1 MQTLINALRKNAE
14 QEQTEKGITFVRSD
28 GKEQPLSYREIWRCA
43 NERAC
48 FLRERGI
55 GKGDRVVLALPE
67 PDDFV
72 LTFFGALVAGAVPV
86 PLYPPQTL
94 ARLDA
99 YLANLSRIVEVSEAK
114 LLVTGNRPFSS
125 ENGVPEGAR
134 ALFAL
139 PSVRAEEIAAAPAVT
154 SEIDVHLDAGDLAFL
169 QFTSGSTSSP
179 KGVMVT
185 HGNLE
190 ANARAIM
197 FDGLRADPDRDKG
210 VSWLPLYH
218 DMGLI
223 GFVIAPLFARVPVV
237 LLPPT
242 TFVRRPS
249 SWLEAIHR
257 HRGTITFAPN
267 FAYGLAVQSTSQK
280 QIEEW
285 DLSCL
290 RALGCGAEP
299 IDAAT
304 VRAFMDKFEPAG
316 LKRTAILPSYG
327 LAEATLA
334 VTFADLDEPLTT
346 DGVDPQALLRGRA
359 VKASNGHSAEIVAC
373 GRPFPGHR
381 VEIVDET
388 GRAVSERNIGEI
400 VVEGP
405 SVTAGYFGD
414 AAASQSAFRN
424 GRLYTGDLGYFAE
437 GRLYVCGRSKDLII
451 LRGRNYFPQDIEKVI
466 SEVDGVRGSQV
477 AVFTRPRGRRDVAT
491 RDNGVNGQ
499 LPNAGGSNGAASA
512 AAISSSAAGVDLP
525 HGDEHLVAV
534 AELDNVPH
542 DAVRKAIVA
551 AVHQQIGLRVDEV
564 HFLRRGSLP
573 KTSSGKVRRRE
584 TRARLEAGTLS
595 LAATSEE

>member
-1 MQTLINALRKNAE
+1 MQTLINALRKNA
-14 QEQTEKGITFVRSD
+14 QHTEKGITFVRSD
-28 GKEQPLSYREIWRCA
+28 GREQAFSYQQIWERSH
-43 NERAC
+43 ERAC

-55 GKGDRVVLALPE
+55 GKGDRIVLALPE

-125 ENGVPEGAR
+125 ENGVPEAAR

-139 PSVRAEEIAAAPAVT
+139 PSVRAEEIAQAPAVT
-154 SEIDVHLDAGDLAFL
+154 SEIDVQVDADDLAFL

-223 GFVIAPLFARVPVV
+223 GFVIAPLFAQVPVV

-249 SWLEAIHR
+249 SWLEAINR

-267 FAYGLAVQSTSQK
+267 FAYSLAVQSTSARQM
-280 QIEEW
+280 EEW

-299 IDAAT
+299 IDATT

-334 VTFADLDEPLTT
+334 VTFAALDDPLTT
-346 DGVDPQALLRGRA
+346 DAVDPQALLRGRA
-359 VKASNGHSAEIVAC
+359 VKAENGNAVEIVSC

-381 VEIVDET
+381 VEVVDES
-388 GRAVSERNIGEI
+388 GRALGERIIGEI

-405 SVTAGYFGD
+405 SVTTGYFGD
-414 AAASQSAFRN
+414 ASATRTAFRN
-424 GRLYTGDLGYFAE
+424 GRLYTGDLGYFADS
-437 GRLYVCGRSKDLII
+437 RLYVCGRSKDLII
-451 LRGRNYFPQDIEKVI
+451 LRGRNYFPQDIEKII
-466 SEVDGVRGSQV
+466 SEVDGVRTSQV
-477 AVFTRPRGRRDVAT
+477 AVFTRPRERREAAVSHA
-491 RDNGVNGQ
+491 VS
-499 LPNAGGSNGAASA
+499 PNAVAAPS
-512 AAISSSAAGVDLP
+512 VDLP
-525 HGDEHLVAV
+525 SSDERLVAV
-534 AELDNVPH
+534 AEIDNAAH
-542 DAVRKAIVA
+542 DAVRRAIVA
-551 AVHQQIGLRVDEV
+551 AVHQQMGLCVDEV

-584 TRARLEAGTLS
+584 TRARLEAGTLA
-595 LAATSEE
+595 LAATGED

>member
-1 MQTLINALRKNAE
+1 MQTLIDALRKNAE
-14 QEQTEKGITFVRSD
+14 HTHKGITFVRSD
-28 GKEQPLSYREIWRCA
+28 GREQPFSYRQIWERA
-43 NERAC
+43 HERAC

-55 GKGDRVVLALPE
+55 GKGDRIVLALPE

-125 ENGVPEGAR
+125 ENGVPEAAR

-139 PSVRAEEIAAAPAVT
+139 PSVRAEEIAEAPRVT
-154 SEIDVHLDAGDLAFL
+154 STLDVEVRADDLAFL

-223 GFVIAPLFARVPVV
+223 GFVIAPLFAQVPVV

-249 SWLEAIHR
+249 SWLDAIHR

-267 FAYGLAVQSTSQK
+267 FAYALAVQSASPRQM
-280 QIEEW
+280 EEW

-327 LAEATLA
+327 LAESTLA
-334 VTFADLDEPLTT
+334 VTFADLDDPLTT
-346 DGVDPQALLRGRA
+346 DTVDPHAILRGRA
-359 VKASNGHSAEIVAC
+359 VKASNGHAIEVVSC

-381 VEIVDET
+381 VEVEDES
-388 GRAVSERNIGEI
+388 GRAVGERVIGEI

-405 SVTAGYFGD
+405 SVTPGYFGD
-414 AAASQSAFRN
+414 PAATRAAFRN

-451 LRGRNYFPQDIEKVI
+451 LRGRNYFPQDIEKII
-466 SEVDGVRGSQV
+466 SEVDGVRPSQV
-477 AVFTRPRGRRDVAT
+477 AVFTRPRDRADDAHAA
-491 RDNGVNGQ
+491 NGSA
-499 LPNAGGSNGAASA
+499 PAAPAKAPLA
-512 AAISSSAAGVDLP
+512 AAPLSSVELASS
-525 HGDEHLVAV
+525 DERLVAV
-534 AELDNVPH
+534 AEIDNAEH
-542 DAVRKAIVA
+542 AAMRRAIVA
-551 AVHQQIGLRVDEV
+551 AVHQQMGLRVDEV

-584 TRARLEAGTLS
+584 TRARLEAGTLA
-595 LAATSEE
+595 LATTGEE

>member
-1 MQTLINALRKNAE
+1 
-14 QEQTEKGITFVRSD
+14 
-28 GKEQPLSYREIWRCA
+28 
-43 NERAC
+43 
-48 FLRERGI
+48 LRERGI
-55 GKGDRVVLALPE
+55 GKGDRIVLALPE

-114 LLVTGNRPFSS
+114 LLITGNRPFPT

-154 SEIDVHLDAGDLAFL
+154 SEIDVRVDANDLAFL

-242 TFVRRPS
+242 SFVRRPS

-280 QIEEW
+280 QIDEW

-346 DGVDPQALLRGRA
+346 DAVDPQALLRGRA
-359 VKASNGHSAEIVAC
+359 VKASNGHAAEIVAC

-381 VEIVDET
+381 VEIIDEA
-388 GRAVSERNIGEI
+388 GHALSERIIGEI

-405 SVTAGYFGD
+405 SVTSGYFGD
-414 AAASQSAFRN
+414 SAASQSAFRN

-451 LRGRNYFPQDIEKVI
+451 LRGRNYFPQDIEKII

-477 AVFTRPRGRRDVAT
+477 AVFTRPRAKHA
-491 RDNGVNGQ
+491 GVM
-499 LPNAGGSNGAASA
+499 PASNGANGNGAPA
-512 AAISSSAAGVDLP
+512 AANGAGTKGTNGTNGTNGVAPSSSTTGVDLP

-534 AELDNVPH
+534 AELDNMPH
-542 DAVRKAIVA
+542 DTVRRAIVA
-551 AVHQQIGLRVDEV
+551 AVHQQMGLRVDEV

-595 LAATSEE
+595 LANTVEE

>member
-1 MQTLINALRKNAE
+1 MQTLINALRKNAKHT
-14 QEQTEKGITFVRSD
+14 QKGITFVRSD
-28 GKEQPLSYREIWRCA
+28 GREQPFSYRQVWERA
-43 NERAC
+43 HERAC

-55 GKGDRVVLALPE
+55 RKGDRIVLALPE

-114 LLVTGNRPFSS
+114 LLVTGNRPFPTD
-125 ENGVPEGAR
+125 NGVPEAAR

-139 PSVRAEEIAAAPAVT
+139 PSVRADEIAQAPPVT
-154 SEIDVHLDAGDLAFL
+154 TEIDVEVRPDDLAFL

-197 FDGLRADPDRDKG
+197 FDGLAADPDRDKG

-223 GFVIAPLFARVPVV
+223 GFVIAPLFAEVPVV

-249 SWLEAIHR
+249 SWLEAISR

-267 FAYGLAVQSTSQK
+267 FAYALAVQSVSPK

-299 IDAAT
+299 IDAST

-316 LKRTAILPSYG
+316 LKATAILPSYG

-334 VTFADLDEPLTT
+334 VTFAALDEPLTT
-346 DGVDPQALLRGRA
+346 DAVDPEALLRGRA
-359 VKASNGHSAEIVAC
+359 VKAKNGSAVEIVSC

-381 VEIVDET
+381 VEVVDEA
-388 GRAVSERNIGEI
+388 GRAVPERVIGEI
-400 VVEGP
+400 VVDGP
-405 SVTAGYFGD
+405 SVTTGYFSD
-414 AAASQSAFRN
+414 AAATRTAFRD
-424 GRLYTGDLGYFAE
+424 GRLHTGDLGYFAE

-451 LRGRNYFPQDIEKVI
+451 LRGRNYFPQDIEKII
-466 SEVDGVRGSQV
+466 SEVDGVRPSQV
-477 AVFTRPRGRRDVAT
+477 AVFTRPRDRQ
-491 RDNGVNGQ
+491 NGSRS
-499 LPNAGGSNGAASA
+499 ASNGGVAGQD
-512 AAISSSAAGVDLP
+512 SSSSSGVELP
-525 HGDEHLVAV
+525 SGDEHLVAV
-534 AELDNVPH
+534 AEIDKAAH
-542 DAVRKAIVA
+542 DATRRAIVT
-551 AVHQQIGLRVDEV
+551 AVHQQMGLRVDEV

-595 LAATSEE
+595 LATTGEE

>member
-14 QEQTEKGITFVRSD
+14 HTEKGITFVRSD
-28 GKEQPLSYREIWRCA
+28 GREQAYSYRQIWQRA
-43 NERAC
+43 HERAC
-48 FLRERGI
+48 FLRDRGI
-55 GKGDRVVLALPE
+55 KKSDRIVLALPE

-114 LLVTGNRPFSS
+114 LLVTGNRPFTSD
-125 ENGVPEGAR
+125 NGVPEAAR

-139 PSVRAEEIAAAPAVT
+139 PSVRAEEIAEAPPVT
-154 SEIDVHLDAGDLAFL
+154 SEIAIEVEPDDLAFL

-223 GFVIAPLFARVPVV
+223 GFVIAPLFAEVPVV

-267 FAYGLAVQSTSQK
+267 FAYALAVQSTSPRQM
-280 QIEEW
+280 EEW

-299 IDAAT
+299 IDATT

-346 DGVDPQALLRGRA
+346 DAVDAQALLRGRA
-359 VKASNGHSAEIVAC
+359 VKAQNGSAVEIVSC
-373 GRPFPGHR
+373 GRAFPGHK
-381 VEIVDET
+381 VEIVDES
-388 GRAVSERNIGEI
+388 GRGLGERIIGEI

-405 SVTAGYFGD
+405 SVTTGYFGD
-414 AAASQSAFRN
+414 DTATRSAFRS

-451 LRGRNYFPQDIEKVI
+451 LRGRNYFPQDIEKII
-466 SEVDGVRGSQV
+466 SEVDGVRTSQV
-477 AVFTRPRGRRDVAT
+477 AVFTRPREPKSAEHGANGSALRASPSIDV
-491 RDNGVNGQ
+491 
-499 LPNAGGSNGAASA
+499 P
-512 AAISSSAAGVDLP
+512 SS
-525 HGDEHLVAV
+525 DERLVAV
-534 AELDNVPH
+534 AEIDNAEH
-542 DAVRKAIVA
+542 AAVRRAIVT
-551 AVHQQIGLRVDEV
+551 AVHQQMGLRVDEV
-564 HFLRRGSLP
+564 HFLRRGALP

-584 TRARLEAGTLS
+584 TRARLEAGTL
-595 LAATSEE
+595 AFATTAEE